1 VIEVD
6 GLTKV
11 YGRRVAADRISFTV
25 PKGEVLGFL
34 GPNGAGK
41 TTTMNM
47 ITGYLSPTAG
57 TARVGGHD
65 VLEEPLE
72 VKRLVGYLPENP
84 PLYPELTVLEQL
96 TFVCRLKG
104 VGGGRR
110 RADLERVMGL
120 TGIADMR
127 SRLVRNLSKGYRQ
140 RLGLAGALVGSPP
153 VLILDEPTIGLD
165 PRQMVE
171 IRNLVRDLGREHTIV
186 LSSHILPEVTAV
198 CNRVIIVHRGA
209 IVAGDSI
216 ERLSR
221 RLAGGQRLAI
231 RLDGTGR
238 DAEAVARS
246 AAGVKSAWSLGAK
259 EPGTVDLQVEADGE
273 ADIRRAVSQALTRAG
288 HTIVAMRPV
297 DLTLEEI
304 FLQLTTEEAT

>member
-6 GLTKV
+6 GLTKI
-11 YGRRVAADRISFTV
+11 YGRHVAADHLSFSV
-25 PKGEVLGFL
+25 PKGEILGFL

-72 VKRLVGYLPENP
+72 VKRLVGYLPEIP

-104 VGGGRR
+104 LRGARR
-110 RADLERVMGL
+110 RADLDRILPL

-127 SRLVRNLSKGYRQ
+127 TRLVRNLSKGYRQ
-140 RLGLAGALVGSPP
+140 RVGLAGALVGSPP

-165 PRQMVE
+165 PRQIIE
-171 IRNLVRDLGREHTIV
+171 IRTLIRDLGREHTIV

-198 CNRVIIVHRGA
+198 CRRVIIIHRGA
-209 IVAGDSI
+209 IVASDSI
-216 ERLSR
+216 EALSR
-221 RLAGGQRLAI
+221 RLAGGQRLVF
-231 RLDGTGR
+231 RLDGVER
-238 DAEAVARS
+238 DALAAAKGVPRVHAAR
-246 AAGVKSAWSLGAK
+246 ALGAK
-259 EPGTVDLQVEADGE
+259 EPGSFDLQVEAED
-273 ADIRRAVSQALTRAG
+273 DVDLRRPVSQALSRAG
-288 HTIVAMRPV
+288 CTILSMRPV
-297 DLTLEEI
+297 DLTLEDI
-304 FLQLTTEEAT
+304 FIQLTTEEAT